1 MGTCVLHERTFGV
14 KEVLVPA
21 DKDHVF
27 EGLRKRAG
35 CRWSLALFFAASAV
49 FLVPAMAEARGDASV
64 AALQVGL
71 RQNGTY
77 GGAVDGVAGP
87 ATVAAVRALQ
97 RGAGLPVDGVAG
109 AQTRAAL
116 GAFGRHDLGDRIL
129 KKGMSG
135 WDVAGFQ
142 FLLAWHGF
150 PSGSI
155 DGGFGERTEG
165 ALRRFQ
171 KWAGLSQ
178 DGLAGDGVL
187 SILRRTPPA
196 SPIRLAAPL
205 LASPDDRFGPR
216 GDRFHTGIDFAVPAG
231 TSVAAAGAGEVVYAG
246 WHDGGWGYLV
256 TIAHGSGVRTMYAHL
271 SGIDVALGQRVTA
284 GTAIGRVGSTGHSTG
299 PHLHFEVRLRA
310 AAIDPA
316 TAIDF

>member
-1 MGTCVLHERTFGV
+1 V
-14 KEVLVPA
+14 VPA
-21 DKDHVF
+21 T
-27 EGLRKRAG
+27 
-35 CRWSLALFFAASAV
+35 AA
-49 FLVPAMAEARGDASV
+49 ARGDASV

-77 GGAVDGVAGP
+77 AGSVDGIAGP

-97 RGAGLPVDGVAG
+97 RSARLATDGVVG

-116 GAFGRHDLGDRIL
+116 GAFGRHELGSRIL
-129 KKGMSG
+129 KKGTSG

-150 PSGSI
+150 PSGPF
-155 DGGFGERTEG
+155 DGGFGDRTQA
-165 ALRRFQ
+165 ALMRFQ
-171 KWAGLSQ
+171 KWAGLIP
-178 DGLAGDGVL
+178 DGRGGDAVL
-187 SILRRTPPA
+187 GILRGTPPS
-196 SPIRLAAPL
+196 SPIRLASPILAAPT
-205 LASPDDRFGPR
+205 DRFGPR
-216 GDRFHTGIDFAVPAG
+216 GDRFHTGIDFPVPAG

-256 TIAHGSGVRTMYAHL
+256 TIAHGNGVRTMYGHL
-271 SGIDVALGQRVTA
+271 SGIDVAVGRRVSA
-284 GTAIGRVGSTGHSTG
+284 GTVIGRVGSTGNSSG
-299 PHLHFEVRLRA
+299 PHLHFEVRLRG